1 MSDLSNLYISQ
12 SYKGLI
18 NLADSTKG
26 ITGQT
31 DYELQDGLGQ
41 GVGVSILSGSVLVE
55 NEISSSTVNG
65 IGNVTQ
71 YSASVDLRLDE
82 LEATASDH
90 DPRVDALEEYTSSLR
105 DAFTVS
111 GSNTTFKGDIN
122 ISGSITAY
130 ELFVTT
136 ESASVIFSSGSNT
149 LGDEP
154 SDVQIFS
161 GSVYVPNLHYLAGNP
176 IDTNLRINQKLD
188 TGSFL
193 IFSASVE
200 SQLEQIVQDA
210 LPSSWTGS
218 VFLPFSS
225 SVSQQ
230 LTALNNF
237 SESILQDTASFAAWT
252 GSVFAP
258 FSASVDSRLDSA
270 ESSIINLEAQ
280 TGSYAV
286 TSSNIFTGPSNT
298 FSGSVIVDS
307 ANLSSNPL
315 EIRSNKQTV
324 LTVNDNLP
332 SGSDV
337 NVEINDYLLVK
348 GDVPKVTVEKQ
359 VGLKSRFTNL
369 THAELEVRGGNSIL
383 SFLTASYGRYTQFR
397 QANEFDIYLGQWEQM
412 SSSLS
417 SMMDGV
423 EVSGLVYGKESN
435 QASGRNVISILNPYG
450 FGTNN
455 IQIGNFADTINIS
468 GSELLI
474 RPNTSI
480 EQNLTVTGSL
490 SVYTSASIDGGWHV
504 TGSSYYTGSVRGNV
518 HYVSS
523 STSNP
528 SDYTHSIDCSLG
540 NFHDFYLKEGEN
552 LITTANIQGGETIT
566 VRLNQP
572 SGSQTGSYGSV
583 TWDTGSIKFPFTSN
597 PQTTQGSEA
606 IDVLTLVSFDTGA
619 LFGVLGKNYL

>member
-18 NLADSTKG
+18 NLADSTEG

-71 YSASVDLRLDE
+71 YSASVDLRFIE
-82 LEATASDH
+82 LEATASD
-90 DPRVDALEEYTSSLR
+90 
-105 DAFTVS
+105 
-111 GSNTTFKGDIN
+111 
-122 ISGSITAY
+122 
-130 ELFVTT
+130 
-136 ESASVIFSSGSNT
+136 
-149 LGDEP
+149 
-154 SDVQIFS
+154 
-161 GSVYVPNLHYLAGNP
+161 
-176 IDTNLRINQKLD
+176 IDLRINQKLD

-193 IFSASVE
+193 VFSASVE

-218 VFLPFSS
+218 VFLPFSG
-225 SVSQQ
+225 SVSAEII
-230 LTALNNF
+230 ALQDF
-237 SESILQDTASFAAWT
+237 SASLVLDTASFALWT
-252 GSVFAP
+252 GSVFEP

-348 GDVPKVTVEKQ
+348 GDVPKVTVEKP
-359 VGLKSRFTNL
+359 VGGLPSKSRFTNI
-369 THAELEVRGGNSIL
+369 THGGLEVRGGTTTS
-383 SFLTASYGRYTQFR
+383 SQLTASYDRYTQFR
-397 QANEFDIYLGQWEQM
+397 QANEVDIYLGQWEQM

-423 EVSGLVYGKESN
+423 EVSGLVYGEIGT
-435 QASGRNVISILNPYG
+435 AGAGRNVVGITNPLST
-450 FGTNN
+450 GTNN
-455 IQIGNFADTINIS
+455 IQIGNFADTTNIS

-504 TGSSYYTGSVRGNV
+504 TGSSYYSGSVRGNV

-523 STSNP
+523 STTDP

-572 SGSQTGSYGSV
+572 SGSQTGSYGEV
-583 TWDTGSIKFPFTSN
+583 VWDTGSIKFPFTSN

>member
-18 NLADSTKG
+18 NLADSTEG

-82 LEATASDH
+82 LEATAS
-90 DPRVDALEEYTSSLR
+90 
-105 DAFTVS
+105 
-111 GSNTTFKGDIN
+111 NTD
-122 ISGSITAY
+122 
-130 ELFVTT
+130 
-136 ESASVIFSSGSNT
+136 
-149 LGDEP
+149 
-154 SDVQIFS
+154 
-161 GSVYVPNLHYLAGNP
+161 
-176 IDTNLRINQKLD
+176 LRINQKLD

-193 IFSASVE
+193 VFSASVE

-218 VFLPFSS
+218 VFLPFSG
-225 SVSQQ
+225 SVSAEII
-230 LTALNNF
+230 ALQDF
-237 SESILQDTASFAAWT
+237 SASLVLDTASFALWT
-252 GSVFAP
+252 GSVFEP

-348 GDVPKVTVEKQ
+348 GDVPKVTVEKP
-359 VGLKSRFTNL
+359 VGGLPSRSRFTNL
-369 THAELEVRGGNSIL
+369 THAELEVRGGTTTS
-383 SFLTASYGRYTQFR
+383 SQLTASYGRFTQLK
-397 QANEFDIYLGQWEQM
+397 QENGVDIFLGQWEQM

-417 SMMDGV
+417 SMMGGV
-423 EVSGLVYGKESN
+423 EVNGIVYGEIGT
-435 QASGRNVISILNPYG
+435 AGAGRNVVGITNPLST
-450 FGTNN
+450 GTNN
-455 IQIGNFADTINIS
+455 IQIGNFADTTNIS

-504 TGSSYYTGSVRGNV
+504 TGSSYYSGSVRGNV

-523 STSNP
+523 STTDP

-572 SGSQTGSYGSV
+572 SGSQTGSYGEV
-583 TWDTGSIKFPFTSN
+583 VWDTGSIKFPFTSN

>member
-237 SESILQDTASFAAWT
+237 SESILQETASFAAWT

-258 FSASVDSRLDSA
+258 FSESVHNEITSNSLDIAKKLDSA
-270 ESSIINLEAQ
+270 SFNNWTSSVYIPFSSSIVERVDSLASL
-280 TGSYAV
+280 TGSYATTGSNLFFGSQSIDGDV
-286 TSSNIFTGPSNT
+286 TI
-298 FSGSVIVDS
+298 SGS
-307 ANLSSNPL
+307 
-315 EIRSNKQTV
+315 
-324 LTVNDNLP
+324 
-332 SGSDV
+332 
-337 NVEINDYLLVK
+337 
-348 GDVPKVTVEKQ
+348 
-359 VGLKSRFTNL
+359 
-369 THAELEVRGGNSIL
+369 
-383 SFLTASYGRYTQFR
+383 
-397 QANEFDIYLGQWEQM
+397 
-412 SSSLS
+412 
-417 SMMDGV
+417 
-423 EVSGLVYGKESN
+423 
-435 QASGRNVISILNPYG
+435 
-450 FGTNN
+450 
-455 IQIGNFADTINIS
+455 TIIS
-468 GSELLI
+468 GSETLEGTLEHTGST
-474 RPNTSI
+474 NHLGDTTQSGSQFTSGSFI
-480 EQNLTVTGSL
+480 LDGTLTVT
-490 SVYTSASIDGGWHV
+490 TSASIDGGWHV

-572 SGSQTGSYGSV
+572 SGSDIGASYGSV
-583 TWDTGSIKFPFTSN
+583 VWDTGSIKFPFTSN